1 MGLFEGLR
9 PEMYFHGAK
18 LRRDKKTGKRL
29 WGLTLINTVQPEQ
42 VVKCDATIEAAY
54 IYLLT
59 LNNCAEEVTLSTT
72 ITDCVIDFFGKD
84 DDKKTTLHLEGLD
97 LGGFRLTRK
106 EKVAELWFQF
116 ELENTASL
124 HAFVKEYAYTRLWAE
139 FRRADLFTTQKKE

>member
-9 PEMYFHGAK
+9 PEIYFHGAK

-59 LNNCAEEVTLSTT
+59 LNNCAEEVTLSTK

>member
-1 MGLFEGLR
+1 M
-9 PEMYFHGAK
+9 
-18 LRRDKKTGKRL
+18 
-29 WGLTLINTVQPEQ
+29 QPEQ